1 MKRRVL
7 TALAVLSVG
16 CSAVSND
23 PVPVEVS
30 AEGATEGI
38 FFPNLPED
46 SDSVGTP
53 MQSGTT
59 MPADFTA
66 ADRGGWKLGLPLAD
80 DAAEVPAAGT
90 DNRNDGCG
98 SILTG
103 VLRDVRESHPDFG
116 GDVTNLRRGL
126 VRDTLGA
133 DGKPVL
139 AASSRQGFIQSA
151 DSFREW
157 YESTPSVN
165 QPYALELYLAPNDG
179 KFSFESHDFFPL
191 DGDGFGNEAQAHN
204 FSFTFELHTR
214 FLYQGGEVF
223 QFSGDDDL
231 WVFVNGRLAIDLG
244 GVHAAA
250 DQNLDL
256 DEAAGRLGIEPGNEV
271 ALDFFQAERH
281 ATQSNFQIDTTLQFT
296 NCGSTT
302 RLR

>member
-1 MKRRVL
+1 MNWRAV
-7 TALAVLSVG
+7 TGLAVLSVG
-16 CSAVSND
+16 CGAVSND
-23 PVPVEVS
+23 PVPVNV
-30 AEGATEGI
+30 APEGTAEGI
-38 FFPNLPED
+38 FFPNLPD
-46 SDSVGTP
+46 DNAGMP

-66 ADRGGWKLGLPLAD
+66 ADRGGWKLGLPLD
-80 DAAEVPAAGT
+80 DDSAEVPAAGA
-90 DNRNDGCG
+90 DNRNGGCG

-103 VLRDVRESHPDFG
+103 VLRDVQESHPDFG

-139 AASSRQGFIQSA
+139 GGSFRQGFIQSA

-165 QPYALELYLAPNDG
+165 EPYALELYLAPNDG

-191 DGDGFGNEAQAHN
+191 DGEGFGNEAQAHN

-231 WVFVNGRLAIDLG
+231 WVFINGRLAIDLG

-250 DQNLDL
+250 DQSLDL
-256 DEAAGRLGIEPGNEV
+256 DDASSRLGIELGSEV
-271 ALDFFQAERH
+271 TLDFFQAERH

-296 NCGSTT
+296 NCGTTT